1 MRLNRYLNEAIK
13 SKMIK
18 GLYGKVRVIEGYK
31 NHKRLYVHK
40 KGKHGYMVTDTEKVS
55 LDNMIKIG
63 SEFWF
68 GTLKELH
75 AALNEGTN
83 EAKGIKVWL
92 DDVRPAPKGW
102 VHIYTVPELIKF
114 YEKNEKNIVQMS
126 LDHDLGEN
134 TPEGYKFL
142 TWLEK
147 KVLRDRVYTSI
158 PEISIHSANP
168 VGKKRMEQT
177 IQSIKR
183 HL

>member
-1 MRLNRYLNEAIK
+1 VRLNRYI
-13 SKMIK
+13 
-18 GLYGKVRVIEGYK
+18 
-31 NHKRLYVHK
+31 
-40 KGKHGYMVTDTEKVS
+40 
-55 LDNMIKIG
+55 
-63 SEFWF
+63 
-68 GTLKELH
+68 
-75 AALNEGTN
+75 N

-92 DDVRPAPKGW
+92 DDERPAPKGW
-102 VHIYTVPELIKF
+102 VHIDNVPELIKF
-114 YEKNEKNIVQMS
+114 YEKNYRNITQMS

-147 KVLRDRVYTSI
+147 KILQDGVYTSI
-158 PEISIHSANP
+158 PEIRVHSANP

>member
-1 MRLNRYLNEAIK
+1 
-13 SKMIK
+13 
-18 GLYGKVRVIEGYK
+18 
-31 NHKRLYVHK
+31 
-40 KGKHGYMVTDTEKVS
+40 
-55 LDNMIKIG
+55 
-63 SEFWF
+63 
-68 GTLKELH
+68 
-75 AALNEGTN
+75 
-83 EAKGIKVWL
+83 
-92 DDVRPAPKGW
+92 
-102 VHIYTVPELIKF
+102 
-114 YEKNEKNIVQMS
+114 MS